1 MKQNVPVGTCAR
13 WIRARA
19 RAATACAL
27 VSGALCSAGCGT
39 PSDLLNGERIVEV
52 ASGRTVTRTE
62 LLVAIRASDYALLG
76 EQHDDALHH
85 RRRGELIAALPATAA
100 VIAEQLT
107 RGAPVVFGS
116 DLEASLVHSGFE
128 PKGWGWPLHEPL
140 FAAIARTGLPLRGG
154 NLARD
159 DARRVAREGDAALPA
174 GLAALLA
181 AAPLAS
187 AAQAA
192 LDADLVQGHC
202 GQLDAQQLPGVRRAQ
217 RARDASMLAALRESG
232 GRPAVLVAGNG
243 HVRRDY
249 GVPQL
254 AAGLTPAAKVVS
266 VGFVEAGGDDDRSPY
281 TYRWITPPIAREDP
295 CAGFVMPKPK

>member
-1 MKQNVPVGTCAR
+1 MRV
-13 WIRARA
+13 

-27 VSGALCSAGCGT
+27 AAGSLCGAGCAT
-39 PSDLLNGERIVEV
+39 PSDLPTGERIVEV
-52 ASGRTVTRTE
+52 ASGRSVTRAE
-62 LLVAIRASDYALLG
+62 LLAAIRASDYALLG
-76 EQHDDALHH
+76 EQHDDPLHH

-100 VIAEQLT
+100 VIAEQLP

-116 DLEASLVHSGFE
+116 DLEASLVRSGFE

-140 FAAIARTGLPLRGG
+140 FAAIARANLPLRGG
-154 NLARD
+154 NLTRD

-174 GLAALLA
+174 GLAASLA
-181 AAPLAS
+181 AAPLAG
-187 AAQAA
+187 AAQAV

-202 GQLDAQQLPGVRRAQ
+202 GQLDAAQLSGVRRAQ

-232 GRPAVLVAGNG
+232 GKPAVLVAGNG

-254 AAGLTPAAKVVS
+254 AAALTPTAKVVS
-266 VGFVEAGGDDDRSPY
+266 VGFVEADSDDDRAPY